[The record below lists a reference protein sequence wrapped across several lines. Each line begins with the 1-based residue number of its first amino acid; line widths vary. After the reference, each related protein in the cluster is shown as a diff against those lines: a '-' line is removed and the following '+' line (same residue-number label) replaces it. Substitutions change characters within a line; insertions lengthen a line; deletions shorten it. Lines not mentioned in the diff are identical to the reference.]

1 MVVTVVLIMM
11 VMMVL
16 VMMVLLLMMIMM
28 VLLLMVVNGTTTEA
42 TSGAPCM
49 QCPWI
54 MEQYSYDTGDYQ
66 GISELKEVIKFPL
79 STLCNNLHWDPAE
92 AVQSPL
98 IRQNLIVSSSFLTN
112 QLVAV

>member
-1 MVVTVVLIMM
+1 
-11 VMMVL
+11 
-16 VMMVLLLMMIMM
+16 MMIMM